1 MKNSQHKNLI
11 QLFHKAVDQGLQV
24 VEGYDRLH
32 TMVLNVV
39 AADPVCRRFMTV
51 PGVGP
56 IAALTFKVAVD
67 DPHRFSRS
75 RTVGAHFGLTPRR
88 HQSGTS
94 IDYTGRITKQGDIGA
109 REALCEAAAA
119 MLLRSRR
126 QLRSGPGA

>member
-1 MKNSQHKNLI
+1 VGS
-11 QLFHKAVDQGLQV
+11 
-24 VEGYDRLH
+24 
-32 TMVLNVV
+32 
-39 AADPVCRRFMTV
+39 
-51 PGVGP
+51 GP

-119 MLLRSRR
+119 KPNMQTATTIGLDIAK
-126 QLRSGPGA
+126 SGIMASSHVNRANRPNT